1 MSEQTAHAPGA
12 IRVRPAGH
20 DDAPALR
27 ALLDAIVRRGGTT
40 AIEHTPGVLEFAD
53 WFIDGEGCLTCFVAE
68 ADVDTARRAERG
80 TDDGPGAGPDDAAPL
95 GFQAIGTHD
104 ALPVG
109 CGDIATF
116 VRVGHA
122 GHGIGRALFERSLSR
137 ARELGF
143 EALNATI
150 RADNAGGLAFYAG
163 LGFVEHDVARGVP
176 LSDGTP
182 VDRVSMRYPL

>member
-1 MSEQTAHAPGA
+1 MSEQTAHAPSA

-40 AIEHTPGVLEFAD
+40 AIERTPGVLEFAD

-68 ADVDTARRAERG
+68 AAGDGRAARPEG
-80 TDDGPGAGPDDAAPL
+80 TGPL

-116 VRVGHA
+116 VRVGHT
-122 GHGIGRALFERSLSR
+122 GRGIGRALFERSVSR

-150 RADNAGGLAFYAG
+150 RADNAGGLAFYTG

-176 LSDGTP
+176 LRDGTP
-182 VDRVSMRYPL
+182 IDRVSMRYPL